1 MEVLCQPASAIHRR
15 RSAGR
20 YDCFAAPPM
29 NGAQVPYAE
38 AEPMY
43 LRALALAEL
52 QHMED
57 EVAHGPP

>member
-1 MEVLCQPASAIHRR
+1 
-15 RSAGR
+15 
-20 YDCFAAPPM
+20 M
-29 NGAQVPYAE
+29 NGAQVRYAE

-57 EVAHGPP
+57 EAAHGPP